1 MEMLE
6 RLKQVAVLA
15 GLPLGLALSAGL
27 GNVVLGPPPPAEAV
41 VSVAPVVFA
50 VDTSTVPVSPVL
62 QTEEGNALVF
72 QEIVVTGYASAP
84 AETDSSP
91 TVTASMTRVR
101 PGCLALS
108 RDLLRTFTRN
118 APFDFGD
125 WVVLPGVGIF
135 VVQDTMHERWERRGD
150 IWFPDRSSAMRW
162 GSRRVLVGRLA
173 HPDLNSEPL
182 SGLGP
187 DPAALAGAVHFGP

>member
-1 MEMLE
+1 MLA
-6 RLKQVAVLA
+6 RLKRIMILVGLPVGLAVLA
-15 GLPLGLALSAGL
+15 GLTAVALVPPSPSVAAAPAAGPALSL
-27 GNVVLGPPPPAEAV
+27 DTESVT
-41 VSVAPVVFA
+41 VAPA
-50 VDTSTVPVSPVL
+50 L
-62 QTEEGNALVF
+62 QTEEGSPLVF

-84 AETDSSP
+84 AETDSTPS
-91 TVTASMTRVR
+91 VTASMTRVR

-135 VVQDTMHERWERRGD
+135 IVQDTMHERWERRGD
-150 IWFPDRSSAMRW
+150 IWFPDRSSALRW
-162 GSRRVLVGRLA
+162 GTRRVLVGRLT
-173 HPDLNSEPL
+173 HPDLKADPL

-187 DPAALAGAVHFGP
+187 DPAALAGALHLGQ

>member
-1 MEMLE
+1 MLA
-6 RLKQVAVLA
+6 RLKRIMILV
-15 GLPLGLALSAGL
+15 GLPVGLAVMAGL
-27 GNVVLGPPPPAEAV
+27 GVAALVPPSQPVQTAVASGAELAL
-41 VSVAPVVFA
+41 
-50 VDTSTVPVSPVL
+50 DTVPVTVAPAL
-62 QTEEGNALVF
+62 QTEEGNPLVF

-84 AETDSSP
+84 AETDSTPS
-91 TVTASMTRVR
+91 VTASMTRVR

-135 VVQDTMHERWERRGD
+135 IVQDTMHERWERRGD
-150 IWFPDRSSAMRW
+150 IWFPDRPSALRW
-162 GSRRVLVGRLA
+162 GTRRVLVGRLT
-173 HPDLNSEPL
+173 HPDLTADPL

-187 DPAALAGAVHFGP
+187 DPAVLSGALHLGQ

>member
-1 MEMLE
+1 MLE
-6 RLKQVAVLA
+6 RLKRIAVLA
-15 GLPLGLALSAGL
+15 GLPVGMAVLAGL
-27 GNVVLGPPPPAEAV
+27 GTAALGPPPPAEA
-41 VSVAPVVFA
+41 SPPGATATFA
-50 VDTSTVPVSPVL
+50 VDTSSVRVAPVL
-62 QTEEGNALVF
+62 QTEEGSPLVF

-84 AETDSSP
+84 AETDSTP
-91 TVTASMTRVR
+91 TVTASMTKVR

-135 VVQDTMHERWERRGD
+135 IVQDTMHERWERRGD
-150 IWFPDRSSAMRW
+150 IWFPDRTSALRW

-173 HPDLNSEPL
+173 HPDLKTEPL

-187 DPAALAGAVHFGP
+187 DPAALSGTVHLGQ

>member
-1 MEMLE
+1 MLA
-6 RLKQVAVLA
+6 RLKRIMILVGLPVGLAVMA
-15 GLPLGLALSAGL
+15 GLSAVALAPPSRSVEAAPTAGPELALDTAS
-27 GNVVLGPPPPAEAV
+27 VT
-41 VSVAPVVFA
+41 VAPA
-50 VDTSTVPVSPVL
+50 L
-62 QTEEGNALVF
+62 QTEEGSPLVF

-84 AETDSSP
+84 AETDSTPS
-91 TVTASMTRVR
+91 VTASMTRVR

-108 RDLLRTFTRN
+108 RDLLRTFTHN

-150 IWFPDRSSAMRW
+150 IWFPDRTSALRW
-162 GSRRVLVGRLA
+162 GTRRVLVGRLA
-173 HPDLNSEPL
+173 HPDLKADAL

-187 DPAALAGAVHFGP
+187 DPTVLSGAFHLGQ